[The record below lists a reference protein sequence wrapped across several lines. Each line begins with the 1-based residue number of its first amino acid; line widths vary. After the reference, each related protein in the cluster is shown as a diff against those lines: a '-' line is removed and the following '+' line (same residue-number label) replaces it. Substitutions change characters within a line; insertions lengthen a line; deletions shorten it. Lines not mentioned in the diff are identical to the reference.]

1 MVDEGCVCRL
11 VDGVASVL
19 VVTQPNWP
27 HGLTYVRHV
36 PTLLLANPTAN
47 FIYYVFYVQSTLKSD
62 MHKLHFLPPGQLG
75 LQIEDLTKADF
86 SLLLLFQAIRTRNFD
101 LRTMCL

>member
-1 MVDEGCVCRL
+1 MKLALNVFFTKMVAEGCVCSL
-11 VDGVASVL
+11 VDSVASVL

-47 FIYYVFYVQSTLKSD
+47 FIYYVFCVYNPL
-62 MHKLHFLPPGQLG
+62 
-75 LQIEDLTKADF
+75 
-86 SLLLLFQAIRTRNFD
+86 
-101 LRTMCL
+101 